1 MARGVPAQAGPG
13 DGPNAVIVP
22 SDGGTKRCPKVI
34 LEGTRLT
41 RKTDLALALNE
52 HPRIVGPRRYRYPS
66 PLVSAEWCGF
76 SNHPWGHGLIN
87 YGPED
92 EARAMETYATWARLF
107 ELLPYYSWIVD
118 RFHLSTRAE
127 QRRLGGSDPDFGWLE
142 DRLRPLGFRIVLCT
156 RRDATFA
163 AARAERLLVSG
174 KPDQYDDLHRFV
186 EEQGL
191 LRDLASRSSLPVLEL
206 DVSDDDV
213 VAAADRVAD
222 WLEASGG
229 IFLADGL

>member
-1 MARGVPAQAGPG
+1 MGPRRQHFG
-13 DGPNAVIVP
+13 RPVWQTHHVV
-22 SDGGTKRCPKVI
+22 KRCPKVI

-41 RKTDLALALNE
+41 HKTGLAFALNE

-76 SNHPWGHGLIN
+76 SNYPWGRGLIN

-127 QRRLGGSDPDFGWLE
+127 QHRLRGADPDFGWLE
-142 DRLRPLGFRIVLCT
+142 DRLLPLGFRIVLCA
-156 RRDATFA
+156 RRDETFA
-163 AARAERLLVSG
+163 AARAERLVVSG
-174 KPDQYDDLHRFV
+174 KPDQYDDLGVFV
-186 EEQGL
+186 REQAL
-191 LRDLASRSSLPVLEL
+191 LRELAGWSRLPVLEL

-213 VAAADRVAD
+213 AGAADRVAD
-222 WLEASGG
+222 WLEATGG
-229 IFLADGL
+229 IFLPDGL

>member
-1 MARGVPAQAGPG
+1 VWQTHH
-13 DGPNAVIVP
+13 VV
-22 SDGGTKRCPKVI
+22 KRCPKVI

-41 RKTDLALALNE
+41 HKTDLALALNE

-76 SNHPWGHGLIN
+76 SNYPWGHGLIN

-127 QRRLGGSDPDFGWLE
+127 QRRLRGADPDFGWLE
-142 DRLRPLGFRIVLCT
+142 DRLLPLGFRIVLCA
-156 RRDATFA
+156 RRDETFS
-163 AARAERLLVSG
+163 AARAERLAVSG
-174 KPDQYDDLHRFV
+174 KPDQHADLDVFV
-186 EEQGL
+186 REQGL
-191 LRDLASRSSLPVLEL
+191 LRELAGRSRLPVLEL

-213 VAAADRVAD
+213 AGAGDRVAD
-222 WLEASGG
+222 WLEATGG
-229 IFLADGL
+229 IFLPDGL